1 MRAAG
6 TSPGVFI
13 ARRDLFL
20 AFPIRPNLLGII
32 RIDSK
37 CSAQDLPAR
46 IELALFSEH
55 PIRVCQ
61 YGNAKIEFVFCE
73 SGIEIV
79 GVWCEDTEVSGQ
91 LTDQAFEDLE
101 QRMVDEYTTG
111 VSDDID
117 ERADWEYE
125 QRKDAMLED
134 RD

>member
-1 MRAAG
+1 MRMAQRPRAIPRINTYVEINGEEENISVELEYSPPEPDVNFAG
-6 TSPGVFI
+6 
-13 ARRDLFL
+13 
-20 AFPIRPNLLGII
+20 
-32 RIDSK
+32 
-37 CSAQDLPAR
+37 
-46 IELALFSEH
+46 
-55 PIRVCQ
+55 
-61 YGNAKIEFVFCE
+61 
-73 SGIEIV
+73 GIEIV

-91 LTDQAFEDLE
+91 LTEQAFEDLE